1 MMRRTSVIGWLL
13 GLLRPFW
20 RGILLSTLLGF
31 FTILSSVALMAAS
44 AWLISKC
51 GLRPSVADLGVSI
64 VSVRFFGITRGVMRY
79 LERLVSHSTTFK
91 LLAELRV
98 AFYAA
103 VEPLAPAGLTQYRSG
118 DLLGRVLADIE
129 TLQDIYLRVI
139 APPLVALMVALAT
152 ALLFASFDPLVAL
165 VLLMGMGIS
174 ATAIPLIAYCT
185 ARGAGQARI
194 AGRAALNANFLDTVQ
209 GLADAT
215 AYGYSA
221 RQLDALHH
229 ESRHVAALE
238 ARVSRWDTLQNA
250 LGVAAVNLTALAVL
264 ATAIPR
270 IDGLLLATVTLAT
283 VAAFEA
289 VTPLAQAAVH
299 LGANLSAAQ
308 RLHDILQTPPAVSPP
323 QTPLPAPR
331 GGALTLDGVVFRY
344 APHEPSV
351 LDGLTLDIASGQC
364 VAILG
369 ASGSGKSSLV
379 NVLLRFWEYQGGV
392 VMVGGRDLRGL
403 AFEDVRAHFSVM
415 TQRTHLFNT
424 TLRENI
430 RIARPDASD
439 ADVEAAAQRAQI
451 HDFIMTLPDGYDTMA
466 GENGAKLSGG
476 ERQRV
481 ALARALLKDSPVLIL
496 DEATAHLDAMT
507 EQAILET
514 LLESTQ
520 GRTLILLTH
529 RRTLLERMNC
539 VYRLEGGRLQA
550 VNR

>member
-1 MMRRTSVIGWLL
+1 MMQRTSVIAWLL

-31 FTILSSVALMAAS
+31 FTIMSSVALMAAS

-79 LERLVSHSTTFK
+79 LERLVSHNTTFK

-98 AFYAA
+98 KFYAA
-103 VEPLAPAGLTQYRSG
+103 VEPLAPSALTQYRSG

-165 VLLMGMGIS
+165 VLLIGMGIS
-174 ATAIPLIAYCT
+174 ATAIPLMAYRT
-185 ARGAGQARI
+185 ARGAGQERI
-194 AGRAALNANFLDTVQ
+194 AARAALNANFLDSVQ

-215 AYGYSA
+215 AYGHSA
-221 RQLDALHH
+221 RQLESLHH
-229 ESRHVAALE
+229 ESALLAALE
-238 ARVSRWDTLQNA
+238 TRVSRWDTLQNA

-270 IDGLLLATVTLAT
+270 IDGILLATVTLAT

-289 VTPLAQAAVH
+289 VTPLAQAAIH
-299 LGANLSAAQ
+299 MGANLSAAQ
-308 RLHDILQTPPAVSPP
+308 RLHDILQTPPAVTPP
-323 QTPLPAPR
+323 QTPLPAPQ
-331 GGALTLDGVVFRY
+331 GGALTLDGLAFRY
-344 APHEPSV
+344 APQEPSV
-351 LDGLTLDIASGQC
+351 LDGLTLDINSGER

-369 ASGSGKSSLV
+369 ASGSGKSSIV
-379 NVLLRFWEYQGGV
+379 NVLLRFWEYQGGAV
-392 VMVGGRDLRGL
+392 TVGGRDLRGL

-430 RIARPDASD
+430 RIARPDATD
-439 ADVEAAAQRAQI
+439 ADVESAAQRAQI
-451 HDFIMTLPDGYDTMA
+451 HDFIMGLPDGYETMA

-496 DEATAHLDAMT
+496 DEATAHLDAVT

-529 RRTLLERMNC
+529 RRTLLERMNR
-539 VYRLEGGRLQA
+539 VYRLEGGQLADVRG
-550 VNR
+550 

>member
-1 MMRRTSVIGWLL
+1 MQRTSVIAWLL

-31 FTILSSVALMAAS
+31 FTIMSSVALMAAS

-79 LERLVSHSTTFK
+79 LERLVSHNTTFK

-98 AFYAA
+98 KFYAA
-103 VEPLAPAGLTQYRSG
+103 VEPLAPSALTQYRSG

-165 VLLMGMGIS
+165 VLLIGMGIS
-174 ATAIPLIAYCT
+174 ATAIPLMAYRT
-185 ARGAGQARI
+185 ARGAGQERI
-194 AGRAALNANFLDTVQ
+194 AARAALNANFLDSVQ

-215 AYGYSA
+215 AYGHSA
-221 RQLDALHH
+221 RQLESLHH
-229 ESRHVAALE
+229 ESALLAALE
-238 ARVSRWDTLQNA
+238 TRVSRWDTLQNA

-270 IDGLLLATVTLAT
+270 IDGILLATVTLAT

-289 VTPLAQAAVH
+289 VTPLAQAAIH
-299 LGANLSAAQ
+299 MGANLSAAQ
-308 RLHDILQTPPAVSPP
+308 RLHDILQTPPAVTPP
-323 QTPLPAPR
+323 QTPLPAPQ
-331 GGALTLDGVVFRY
+331 GGALTLDGLAFRY
-344 APHEPSV
+344 APQEPSV
-351 LDGLTLDIASGQC
+351 LDGLTLDINSGER
-364 VAILG
+364 VAVLG
-369 ASGSGKSSLV
+369 ASGSGKSSIV
-379 NVLLRFWEYQGGV
+379 NVLLRFWEYQGGAV
-392 VMVGGRDLRGL
+392 TVGGRDLRGL

-430 RIARPDASD
+430 RIARPDATD
-439 ADVEAAAQRAQI
+439 ADVESAAQRAQI
-451 HDFIMTLPDGYDTMA
+451 HDFIMGLPDGYETMA

-496 DEATAHLDAMT
+496 DEATAHLDAVT

-529 RRTLLERMNC
+529 RRTLLERMNR
-539 VYRLEGGRLQA
+539 VYRLEGGQLADVRG
-550 VNR
+550 